1 MKVLV
6 FDTETNGLPKG
17 INPSITETH
26 NWPHILQISFIL
38 YDDETHNILDI
49 QDHLINVNKDIEIS
63 DECTKI
69 NGITRSKCNKKGI
82 PITDAIDLF
91 NTAIQKADLVVGHN
105 VSFDK
110 RIIMVECIRQKKAQ
124 YFTRFSVR
132 KAEYCTMKTTTE
144 LCAIEKINIKTGEK
158 YFKYPNL
165 SELHEKLF
173 GNKPKGTHDSMAD
186 ILICLRCCEMLR
198 KNIDF
203 VKKGCSKFR
212 ELYNL
217 YCL

>member
-17 INPSITETH
+17 INPSITDTQS
-26 NWPHILQISFIL
+26 WPHILQISFIL
-38 YDDETHNILDI
+38 YDDETHTILDI
-49 QDHLINVNKDIEIS
+49 QDTLIKVDGNVEIS
-63 DECTKI
+63 DESTKI
-69 NGITRSKCNKKGI
+69 HGITRFQCNKKGI

-91 NTAIQKADLVVGHN
+91 NNAMQKADLVVGHN
-105 VSFDK
+105 ISFDK
-110 RIIMVECIRQKKAQ
+110 RMFMVECIRQKKPQ

-132 KAEYCTMKTTTE
+132 KPEYCTMKSTTE
-144 LCAIEKINIKTGEK
+144 LCAIEKINATTGEK

-198 KNIDF
+198 KNVDYA
-203 VKKGCSKFR
+203 KKGCSKFR
-212 ELYNL
+212 ELYHL

>member
-17 INPSITETH
+17 INPSITDTQ

-38 YDDETHNILDI
+38 YDDESHNIIDI
-49 QDHLINVNKDIEIS
+49 QDHLINVDNTVEIS

-69 NGITRSKCNKKGI
+69 HGITRYKCNKKGI
-82 PITDAIDLF
+82 SMTDALDIF
-91 NTAIQKADLVVGHN
+91 NNVLQIADIVVGHN

-124 YFTRFSVR
+124 YFTRFGVR
-132 KAEYCTMKTTTE
+132 KPEYCTMKTSTQ
-144 LCAIEKINIKTGEK
+144 LCAIEKINNTTGEK

-173 GNKPKGTHDSMAD
+173 GNKPNGTHDSMAD
-186 ILICLRCCEMLR
+186 ILICMRCYEML
-198 KNIDF
+198 KNNIDYS
-203 VKKGCSKFR
+203 KKGCSKFK